1 MATPFRVAFV
11 PGVTPGKWLRTW
23 EQRRL
28 GPLEAFMVE
37 QDVQREVLYDGTADM
52 CFVRQPVDR
61 DGLHLIPLYSEVPV
75 VVVPKEHPASVFE
88 SAPGYVAVTVTCT
101 GVIVGY
107 CATGSS
113 IMETAPASA
122 MMIATTAAKIG
133 RSMKK
138 RENMRRRLLL
148 RDRDLDAPR
157 FVVAAAA
164 RHVHGG
170 DEPQSPRVD
179 AVFVAGQVKKWAGR
193 LVAVDLARI
202 ARLAEQSRDSVLER
216 AGWPKTLLGGYLPGH

>member
-23 EQRRL
+23 EKRRL

-88 SAPGYVAVTVTCT
+88 SVTEQDLADELRLTVSAELSARHAIETVAAGT
-101 GVIVGY
+101 GV
-107 CATGSS
+107 
-113 IMETAPASA
+113 
-122 MMIATTAAKIG
+122 
-133 RSMKK
+133 
-138 RENMRRRLLL
+138 
-148 RDRDLDAPR
+148 
-157 FVVAAAA
+157 VV
-164 RHVHGG
+164 V
-170 DEPQSPRVD
+170 PMS
-179 AVFVAGQVKKWAGR
+179 
-193 LVAVDLARI
+193 I
-202 ARLAEQSRDSVLER
+202 ARLHHRKDVTYVPVSDLPETQVGLAWRTDVEDER
-216 AGWPKTLLGGYLPGH
+216 FERFIGVVRGRTARSTRG